1 MLIEAA
7 KDYYDVLGIQRG
19 ASDREI
25 KKAFRKLAM
34 KYHPDKNKDD
44 PDAEKKFVEIAQAYE
59 ILSDSDKRRQYDQFG
74 DADFG
79 AGGGTGAGGP
89 SFNFN
94 DFFRG
99 FDDAFGA
106 HQRGG
111 RSDRKFHFG
120 HEGAGSFF
128 DFGDLFEDDDT
139 DDPFGNMF
147 NDFNSFSFSNV
158 HTSVHSDGSHQ
169 VHTSSFASSS
179 QGQRCKTTTIR
190 NGNTVTTQTV
200 CS

>member
-1 MLIEAA
+1 MKILRNLISSCLIICRFLV
-7 KDYYDVLGIQRG
+7 YWSFSFSI
-19 ASDREI
+19 
-25 KKAFRKLAM
+25 
-34 KYHPDKNKDD
+34 
-44 PDAEKKFVEIAQAYE
+44 AYE

-74 DADFG
+74 DAAFG
-79 AGGGTGAGGP
+79 AGGGAGAGGS

-120 HEGAGSFF
+120 HENTGSFF
-128 DFGDLFEDDDT
+128 DFGDLFEDDDA

-158 HTSVHSDGSHQ
+158 HTNVHSDGFHQ
-169 VHTSSFASSS
+169 VHTSSFSSSS
-179 QGQRCKTTTIR
+179 QGKHATLKTLGHFLCHCLNSLHNDTE
-190 NGNTVTTQTV
+190 N
-200 CS
+200 